1 MYCYIIWGKKAL
13 GGAKNSLVIIPS
25 GHVMVVYGRRRHLG
39 MLKLDAFK
47 SRIDC
52 HLFGVVIG
60 MD

>member
-1 MYCYIIWGKKAL
+1 MEQRIVFNNFLKSGDGCIWP
-13 GGAKNSLVIIPS
+13 NETSRDVET
-25 GHVMVVYGRRRHLG
+25 
-39 MLKLDAFK
+39 LDAFK